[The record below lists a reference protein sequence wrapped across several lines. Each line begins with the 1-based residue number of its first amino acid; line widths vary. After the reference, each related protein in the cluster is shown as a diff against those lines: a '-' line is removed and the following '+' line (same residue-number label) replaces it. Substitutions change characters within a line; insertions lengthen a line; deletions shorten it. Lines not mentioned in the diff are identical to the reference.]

1 MKVENI
7 CNFYA
12 SKYHLS
18 VVLYEYLR
26 KNTRKEIITFFED
39 GINEEMK
46 MVESRAKRHIKNKI
60 NFNANNDI
68 QNTYINQS
76 KNLVFILR
84 GSNLYLKEANSY
96 IKEELKYMKN
106 VKAKIINCYDF
117 DQQRNFMKD
126 IINAIC
132 KMFWYIYG
140 ENIPLRL
147 LVDYF

>member
-1 MKVENI
+1 MKIENI

-26 KNTRKEIITFFED
+26 KNSRKEIITFFED

-46 MVESRAKRHIKNKI
+46 MVESRAERHIKNKI

-76 KNLVFILR
+76 KNLVFILM

-96 IKEELKYMKN
+96 IKEELKFMKN

-126 IINAIC
+126 IIKGSDKIL
-132 KMFWYIYG
+132 YTTG
-140 ENIPLRL
+140 EKVIE
-147 LVDYF
+147 

>member
-1 MKVENI
+1 MKIENI

-26 KNTRKEIITFFED
+26 KNTRKEVITFFED

-46 MVESRAKRHIKNKI
+46 MIESRAKHKIKNKI
-60 NFNANNDI
+60 NFASNNNI
-68 QNTYINQS
+68 QDTYIKQS
-76 KNLVFILR
+76 KNLVFILK
-84 GSNLYLKEANSY
+84 GSNLYLKEANSF

-117 DQQRNFMKD
+117 EQQRNFMKD
-126 IINAIC
+126 IIKGSDKIL
-132 KMFWYIYG
+132 YTTG
-140 ENIPLRL
+140 EKVI
-147 LVDYF
+147 

>member
-1 MKVENI
+1 MKIENV
-7 CNFYA
+7 CNFYP

-18 VVLYEYLR
+18 VVLYAYLR

-126 IINAIC
+126 IIKGSDKIL
-132 KMFWYIYG
+132 YTTG
-140 ENIPLRL
+140 EKVIE
-147 LVDYF
+147 

>member
-1 MKVENI
+1 MKIENI

-18 VVLYEYLR
+18 VVLYEFLR

-46 MVESRAKRHIKNKI
+46 MVESRAKHNIKNKV

-68 QNTYINQS
+68 EDTYINQS
-76 KNLVFILR
+76 KNLVFILM

-96 IKEELKYMKN
+96 IKKELKLMKN
-106 VKAKIINCYDF
+106 VKAKIINCYNF

-126 IINAIC
+126 IIKGSDKIL
-132 KMFWYIYG
+132 YTTG
-140 ENIPLRL
+140 EKEI
-147 LVDYF
+147 

>member
-1 MKVENI
+1 MKIENV

-46 MVESRAKRHIKNKI
+46 MVEQRAKHHIKNKI
-60 NFNANNDI
+60 NLNANNDI

-76 KNLVFILR
+76 KNLVFILM
-84 GSNLYLKEANSY
+84 GSNLYLKEANNY

-117 DQQRNFMKD
+117 EQQRDFMKE
-126 IINAIC
+126 IIKGSDKIL
-132 KMFWYIYG
+132 YTTG
-140 ENIPLRL
+140 EKII
-147 LVDYF
+147 D

>member
-1 MKVENI
+1 MKIENV

-18 VVLYEYLR
+18 VVLYEFLR

-46 MVESRAKRHIKNKI
+46 MVELRTKHHIK
-60 NFNANNDI
+60 
-68 QNTYINQS
+68 NTYINQS
-76 KNLVFILR
+76 RNLVFILK

-117 DQQRNFMKD
+117 EQQRNFMKD
-126 IINAIC
+126 IIKGSDKIL
-132 KMFWYIYG
+132 YTTG
-140 ENIPLRL
+140 EKVI
-147 LVDYF
+147 

>member
-1 MKVENI
+1 MKIENV

-26 KNTRKEIITFFED
+26 KSSRKEIITFFED

-76 KNLVFILR
+76 KNLVFILM

-96 IKEELKYMKN
+96 IKEELKFMKN

-126 IINAIC
+126 IIKGSDKIL
-132 KMFWYIYG
+132 YTTG
-140 ENIPLRL
+140 EKVIE
-147 LVDYF
+147 

>member
-1 MKVENI
+1 MKIENV

-12 SKYHLS
+12 NKYHLS

-26 KNTRKEIITFFED
+26 KNSRKEIITFFED

-46 MVESRAKRHIKNKI
+46 MVELRTKHHIKNKI

-126 IINAIC
+126 IIKGSDKIL
-132 KMFWYIYG
+132 YTTG
-140 ENIPLRL
+140 EKVIE
-147 LVDYF
+147 

>member
-1 MKVENI
+1 MKIENI

-26 KNTRKEIITFFED
+26 KNTRKEVITFFED
-39 GINEEMK
+39 GINEEIK
-46 MVESRAKRHIKNKI
+46 MIESRAKHKIKHKI
-60 NFNANNDI
+60 NFASNNDI
-68 QNTYINQS
+68 QDTYINQS
-76 KNLVFILR
+76 KNLVFILK

-117 DQQRNFMKD
+117 EQQRNFMKD
-126 IINAIC
+126 IIKGSDKIL
-132 KMFWYIYG
+132 YTTG
-140 ENIPLRL
+140 EKVI
-147 LVDYF
+147 

>member
-1 MKVENI
+1 MKIENV

-39 GINEEMK
+39 GISEEIK
-46 MVESRAKRHIKNKI
+46 MIELKAKHHIKNKVD
-60 NFNANNDI
+60 FNANNDI
-68 QNTYINQS
+68 QNTYINKS

-96 IKEELKYMKN
+96 IKEELRYMKN

-117 DQQRNFMKD
+117 EQQRNFMKD
-126 IINAIC
+126 IIKGSDKIL
-132 KMFWYIYG
+132 YTTG
-140 ENIPLRL
+140 EKVI
-147 LVDYF
+147 D

>member
-1 MKVENI
+1 MKIENV

-46 MVESRAKRHIKNKI
+46 MVETRAKHHIKNKI
-60 NFNANNDI
+60 NLNANNDI

-76 KNLVFILR
+76 RNLVFILR

-126 IINAIC
+126 IIKGSDKIL
-132 KMFWYIYG
+132 YTTG
-140 ENIPLRL
+140 EKVIE
-147 LVDYF
+147 

>member
-1 MKVENI
+1 MKIENI

-26 KNTRKEIITFFED
+26 KNTRKEVITFFED
-39 GINEEMK
+39 GINEEIK
-46 MVESRAKRHIKNKI
+46 MIELKAKHKIKNKI
-60 NFNANNDI
+60 NFTSNNDI
-68 QNTYINQS
+68 QDTYISQS
-76 KNLVFILR
+76 KNLVFILK

-117 DQQRNFMKD
+117 EQQRNFMKD
-126 IINAIC
+126 IIKGSDKIL
-132 KMFWYIYG
+132 YTTG
-140 ENIPLRL
+140 EKVI
-147 LVDYF
+147 

>member
-1 MKVENI
+1 MKIENI

-26 KNTRKEIITFFED
+26 KNTRKEVITFFED

-46 MVESRAKRHIKNKI
+46 MIESRAKHKIKNKI
-60 NFNANNDI
+60 NFASNNNI
-68 QNTYINQS
+68 QDTYIKQS
-76 KNLVFILR
+76 KNLVFILK

-117 DQQRNFMKD
+117 EQQRNFMKD
-126 IINAIC
+126 IIKGSDKIL
-132 KMFWYIYG
+132 YTTG
-140 ENIPLRL
+140 EKVI
-147 LVDYF
+147 

>member
-1 MKVENI
+1 MKIENV

-26 KNTRKEIITFFED
+26 QNTRKEIITFFED
-39 GINEEMK
+39 GISEEIRMI
-46 MVESRAKRHIKNKI
+46 ELRAKHHIKNKVD
-60 NFNANNDI
+60 FNANNDI
-68 QNTYINQS
+68 QNTYINKS

-96 IKEELKYMKN
+96 IKEELRYMKN

-117 DQQRNFMKD
+117 EQQRNFMKD
-126 IINAIC
+126 IIKGSDKIL
-132 KMFWYIYG
+132 YTTG
-140 ENIPLRL
+140 EKVI
-147 LVDYF
+147 D

>member
-1 MKVENI
+1 MKIENV

-26 KNTRKEIITFFED
+26 KNTRKEVITFFED
-39 GINEEMK
+39 GINEEIK
-46 MVESRAKRHIKNKI
+46 MIETRAKHKLKNKV
-60 NFNANNDI
+60 NFASNNDI
-68 QNTYINQS
+68 QNTYIKPS
-76 KNLVFILR
+76 KNLVFILK

-117 DQQRNFMKD
+117 EQQRNFMKD
-126 IINAIC
+126 IIKGSDKIL
-132 KMFWYIYG
+132 YTTG
-140 ENIPLRL
+140 EKVI
-147 LVDYF
+147 

>member
-1 MKVENI
+1 MKIENV

-26 KNTRKEIITFFED
+26 KNSRKEFITFFED

-46 MVESRAKRHIKNKI
+46 MVELRTKHHIKNKI

-68 QNTYINQS
+68 EDTYINQS
-76 KNLVFILR
+76 KNLVFILM

-96 IKEELKYMKN
+96 IKKELKLMKN
-106 VKAKIINCYDF
+106 VKAKIINCYNF

-126 IINAIC
+126 IIKGSDKIL
-132 KMFWYIYG
+132 YTTG
-140 ENIPLRL
+140 EKEI
-147 LVDYF
+147 